1 MTIAART
8 ARRLRRV
15 LDGLLVVLVLLVLG
29 AVALGKLVPALGGT
43 TFVVAGPSMGDAAPI
58 GSAVVTFPVQ
68 PGDLAAGDIVSMQL
82 GPQRAV
88 FTHRVVRTV
97 IRESEVWLETK
108 GDANA
113 EADPSLI
120 PASALIGRVQL
131 VLPFAGYLV
140 ALLSTVSGVAFLL
153 GLGAILVAAT
163 WVLESLEMETEQ
175 AQLDRETE
183 GEAALDAPTGLPM
196 AWP

>member
-1 MTIAART
+1 MQ
-8 ARRLRRV
+8 V
-15 LDGLLVVLVLLVLG
+15 
-29 AVALGKLVPALGGT
+29 
-43 TFVVAGPSMGDAAPI
+43 
-58 GSAVVTFPVQ
+58 GS
-68 PGDLAAGDIVSMQL
+68 
-82 GPQRAV
+82 QRAV
-88 FTHRVVRTV
+88 FTHRVLRTV
-97 IRESEVWLETK
+97 IREGEVWLETK

-153 GLGAILVAAT
+153 GLGAMLVAAA
-163 WVLESLEMETEQ
+163 WLLESLEMETEQ
-175 AQLDRETE
+175 AQLDREPE
-183 GEAALDAPTGLPM
+183 GEVAVDTPTGLPM